1 MAKRRR
7 TVQHLWNRFMA
18 AVLFVLGTALS
29 TAAPT
34 ESQETRV
41 SRAQATQHEAAAHFG
56 RQLSTVL
63 AVRLDGP
70 GNDGVDDQPAFAPSV
85 FTFAER
91 AAGQASAIPSQP
103 PRHANRPARDGDSR
117 APPSA

>member
-18 AVLFVLGTALS
+18 AVLFVLGAALS

-34 ESQETRV
+34 ETRETRV
-41 SRAQATQHEAAAHFG
+41 SRAEAIQLDSAAYVG
-56 RQLSTVL
+56 RQLSAAL
-63 AVRLDGP
+63 ATKIDGSC
-70 GNDGVDDQPAFAPSV
+70 DDDRDHQLAFAPAV
-85 FTFAER
+85 LTFADR
-91 AAGQASAIPSQP
+91 DPGAAWLIASQP
-103 PRHANRPARDGDSR
+103 PPPAKRLARDGESR

>member
-41 SRAQATQHEAAAHFG
+41 SRAEATQHEAAAHFG
-56 RQLSTVL
+56 RQLSTAL
-63 AVRLDGP
+63 TVRLDGA
-70 GNDGVDDQPAFAPSV
+70 GNDGVDDQPAFTPSI
-85 FTFAER
+85 FTFTEK
-91 AAGQASAIPSQP
+91 AAGQASATPGQP
-103 PRHANRPARDGDSR
+103 ARRLNRAARDGDSR

>member
-18 AVLFVLGTALS
+18 AVLFVLGAALS

-41 SRAQATQHEAAAHFG
+41 SKAGAAQLEAAAHLG
-56 RQLSTVL
+56 RQLSSTL
-63 AVRLDGP
+63 AVRFEGDGDDGP
-70 GNDGVDDQPAFAPSV
+70 DDQPALAAPL
-85 FTFAER
+85 FTLADR
-91 AAGQASAIPSQP
+91 AAGQHWAISSQP
-103 PRHANRPARDGDSR
+103 APRTHRPPRDGDSR